1 MEKLSGLVLDVYD
14 DPSGEVLRAIF
25 PRYEQL
31 PELIKSAHVVTP
43 DERAQLPDDLFA
55 LVLEDGPVELRKYAC
70 VDAGNTALAVEYFMQ
85 LRHKLPEEAQKVAAA
100 NLAIACGWYGIDP
113 PEELQKVARGVVKK
127 VVEAVK
133 SYGRAL
139 SGSGVRKAEAAVEKA
154 KRNARV
160 MGIVADSHTPG
171 DMPNLSAFHIGNKSF
186 RGEGGDEIMKK
197 VRHAAD
203 RGAVAVRR
211 HEAIAE
217 KAREGTSKARKVT
230 AAVGATGLG
239 VAAGHHE
246 LKKWKEREEAPKEEA
261 KEAGLLSWGAK
272 KAVQNPLGTAM
283 TVATVPGQIK
293 GIGQTAKAR
302 GEEAK
307 ASGAIINPNVLKAT
321 PVPQ

>member
-25 PRYEQL
+25 PRYEQV

-70 VDAGNTALAVEYFMQ
+70 IDAGNTALAVEYFMQ

-100 NLAIACGWYGIDP
+100 NLEVACGWYDIDP
-113 PEELQKVARGVVKK
+113 PEELQKVAKGIVKK
-127 VVEAVK
+127 VVGAVK

-139 SGSGVRKAEAAVEKA
+139 SGSGVRKAEAASQSALERAERREDLANALWEHGAPKHLREKA
-154 KRNARV
+154 NAS
-160 MGIVADSHTPG
+160 ADKAVKALG
-171 DMPNLSAFHIGNKSF
+171 RYNKI
-186 RGEGGDEIMKK
+186 E
-197 VRHAAD
+197 
-203 RGAVAVRR
+203 
-211 HEAIAE
+211 HEARRGTTQ
-217 KAREGTSKARKVT
+217 ARAAT
-230 AAVGATGLG
+230 AAVGAVGLG
-239 VAAGHHE
+239 AAAGHHE
-246 LKKWKEREEAPKEEA
+246 LKKWKKQEDSPKDEGEA

-283 TVATVPGQIK
+283 TAMTVPGQIK